1 MKKYFVECNFSLFN
15 LIYLFFTCRG
25 WIVAYLSVLCV
36 AAFGK
41 IPLKNIFYVNVVCF
55 FCRL

>member
-41 IPLKNIFYVNVVCF
+41 IPLKISFT
-55 FCRL
+55 